1 MKWQE
6 NLSREQL
13 THIRKWCG
21 RKGKTPTLADFKRT
35 RPYTNRAPEREGET
49 MSENTYKIDKG
60 EFLKYQVL
68 TKAHEI
74 PIAEC
79 SMEYEANRVMA
90 SLNACNGIS
99 TEALEAGVVAEL
111 LEALLE
117 LRQRPNCWCPSRQ
130 KPKKGEHEVYCILAS
145 ATIAK
150 VKGEKPND

>member
-1 MKWQE
+1 
-6 NLSREQL
+6 
-13 THIRKWCG
+13 
-21 RKGKTPTLADFKRT
+21 
-35 RPYTNRAPEREGET
+35 

-99 TEALEAGVVAEL
+99 TEALEAGVVADL
-111 LEALLE
+111 LEAAEAVFVAWEANNLFQNAPLMGS
-117 LRQRPNCWCPSRQ
+117 LFA
-130 KPKKGEHEVYCILAS
+130 I
-145 ATIAK
+145 IAK
-150 VKGEKPND
+150 AKGK